1 VLALALGKTIGE
13 LQTVMSERELRFWQ
27 QFYAESPFDDLHR
40 YHRPAALLAQVQVG
54 GDFAARLDWLA
65 GGVGLG
71 QEQPACMAGQA
82 SEADLRTF
90 AALGMS
96 FKAA

>member
-1 VLALALGKTIGE
+1 MT
-13 LQTVMSERELRFWQ
+13 EREFRSWQ

-40 YHRPAALLAQVQVG
+40 YQRPAALLAQVQVG

-65 GGVGLG
+65 GGSGL
-71 QEQPACMAGQA
+71 QPEQPRQLAGQS

-90 AALGMS
+90 AALGLPV
-96 FKAA
+96 KR